1 MAKVAVYPGSFDPV
15 TSGHLD
21 IIERAN
27 DIFDKVIVAVFNNPN
42 KDHLFSKEE
51 RVAMLEEVLKENPE
65 IEVDSFTGLLINYI
79 AQHHGEVI
87 IRGLRAVSDFESE
100 FQMASLNKKL
110 APEIETLFMMTNTE
124 YAYLSSSAVKEVASF
139 GGCIEELVPDYVIDK
154 LMAKMKEEDQLITET
169 EEHSDDN

>member
-21 IIERAN
+21 IIKRAN
-27 DIFDKVIVAVFNNPN
+27 NIFDKVIVAVFNNAN
-42 KDHLFSKEE
+42 KEHLFTKEE
-51 RVAMLEEVLKENPE
+51 RVEMLEEVLDDKPE
-65 IEVDSFTGLLINYI
+65 IEVDSFTGLLIDYI
-79 AQHHGEVI
+79 EQHHGEVI

-139 GGCIEELVPDYVIDK
+139 GGCVEELVPDYIIDR
-154 LMAKMKEEDQLITET
+154 LMTKMEEEDKIITES
-169 EEHSDDN
+169 EDSK

>member
-21 IIERAN
+21 IIKRAN
-27 DIFDKVIVAVFNNPN
+27 NIFDKVIVSVFNNPN
-42 KDHLFSKEE
+42 KDHLFTKEE
-51 RVAMLEEVLKENPE
+51 RVEMLEEVLKENPE
-65 IEVDSFTGLLINYI
+65 IEVDSFTGLLIDYI
-79 AQHHGEVI
+79 EQHHGEVI

-110 APEIETLFMMTNTE
+110 APEIETLFMMTSTE

-139 GGCIEELVPDYVIDK
+139 GGCIEELVPDYIINK
-154 LMAKMKEEDQLITET
+154 LMTKMKEEGELIK
-169 EEHSDDN
+169 DD

>member
-21 IIERAN
+21 IIKRAN
-27 DIFDKVIVAVFNNPN
+27 NIFDKVIVAVFNNAN

-51 RVAMLEEVLKENPE
+51 RVEMLEEVLADHPE
-65 IEVDSFTGLLINYI
+65 IEVDSFTGLLIDYI
-79 AQHHGEVI
+79 EQHHGEVI

-124 YAYLSSSAVKEVASF
+124 YAYLSSSAVKEVVSF
-139 GGCIEELVPDYVIDK
+139 GGCVEELVPDYVIDK
-154 LMAKMKEEDQLITET
+154 LIKKMKEEDKIIKESPNNND
-169 EEHSDDN
+169 E

>member
-27 DIFDKVIVAVFNNPN
+27 NIFDKVIVAVFNNPN
-42 KDHLFSKEE
+42 KNHLFSKEE
-51 RVAMLEEVLKENPE
+51 RVAMLADVLEDNPE
-65 IEVDSFTGLLINYI
+65 IEVDSFTGLLIDYI
-79 AQHHGEVI
+79 EQHHGEVI

-110 APEIETLFMMTNTE
+110 APEIETLFMMTSTE

-139 GGCIEELVPDYVIDK
+139 GGCIEELVPDYIIDK
-154 LMAKMKEEDQLITET
+154 LISKMEEEDKLI
-169 EEHSDDN
+169 EESSRIKDD

>member
-27 DIFDKVIVAVFNNPN
+27 NIFDKVIVAVFNNPN
-42 KDHLFSKEE
+42 KDHLFSREE
-51 RVAMLEEVLKENPE
+51 RVAMLADVLADNPE
-65 IEVDSFTGLLINYI
+65 IEVDSFTGLLIDYI
-79 AQHHGEVI
+79 EQHHGEVI

-110 APEIETLFMMTNTE
+110 APEIETLFMMTSTE

-139 GGCIEELVPDYVIDK
+139 GGCIEELVPDYIIDK
-154 LMAKMKEEDQLITET
+154 LINKMKEEDELIK
-169 EEHSDDN
+169 DD

>member
-27 DIFDKVIVAVFNNPN
+27 NIFDKVIVAVFNNPN
-42 KDHLFSKEE
+42 KDHLFTKEE
-51 RVAMLEEVLKENPE
+51 RVEMLKEVLEENPE
-65 IEVDSFTGLLINYI
+65 IEVDSFTGLLIDYI
-79 AQHHGEVI
+79 EQHHGEVI

-110 APEIETLFMMTNTE
+110 APEIETLFMMTSTE

-139 GGCIEELVPDYVIDK
+139 GGCIEELVPDYIIDK
-154 LMAKMKEEDQLITET
+154 LMAKMKEEGELIKE
-169 EEHSDDN
+169 D

>member
-21 IIERAN
+21 IIKRAN
-27 DIFDKVIVAVFNNPN
+27 NIFDKVIVAVFNNAN

-51 RVAMLEEVLKENPE
+51 RVEMLEEVLKDHPE
-65 IEVDSFTGLLINYI
+65 IEVDSFTGLLIDYI
-79 AQHHGEVI
+79 EQHHGEVI

-139 GGCIEELVPDYVIDK
+139 GGCVEELVPDYVIDR
-154 LMAKMKEEDQLITET
+154 LMTKMKEEDKLIKESSNFQ
-169 EEHSDDN
+169 ED